1 VVYPVRR
8 AAVNAIPTQT
18 LTKGPRKFLEN
29 LFLQSD
35 ADVYL
40 RCEKVFNPPSGA
52 LVALAGLLS
61 IKNKEP

>member
-1 VVYPVRR
+1 
-8 AAVNAIPTQT
+8 
-18 LTKGPRKFLEN
+18 
-29 LFLQSD
+29 LQSD

-40 RCEKVFNPPSGA
+40 RREKVFNPPSGA